1 MLSVITMGLRGKSF
15 SNKKMSTQAHNA
27 SLSDL
32 LPDTIIE
39 LYEVSIEEGGVKR
52 FHAGKIVN
60 KDIVLTDP
68 DTKVAHT
75 YYSLPIEADGFES
88 KGDGTLSR
96 PRLLVANPD
105 GVISDLIKRR
115 DDMVGQKFKRI
126 RIFLKYID
134 EVNFPEETNPFAVSD
149 PSARFDEDIFIF
161 NRKVSESKFFI
172 EFELISPLEME
183 SHTLPARLMIANYC
197 PWKYR
202 GVGCRYGSR
211 GDMHGPIAGLVNSA
225 TGRPIISHDFFR
237 RKSDTTKI
245 DANLGI
251 PVADAHNKRFDQAS
265 SGYGLTSMRW
275 SYDYI
280 REQAEI
286 TTGALASDG
295 ASSLT
300 VAAISNEI
308 TPNRTIV
315 FSIGTFEVT
324 TLAEKKATSLTG
336 KLRLNHGESTLA
348 NSSTGTVGYVK
359 GDVVRIKSGTFS
371 TIDKVKNVKSLDA
384 SSDEPDAFFVCIKD
398 HTTPQDPRYKKEYWA
413 ADQCGKTVLS
423 CALRFKDY
431 TELPFGGFPSIEAY
445 RYTN

>member
-1 MLSVITMGLRGKSF
+1 
-15 SNKKMSTQAHNA
+15 MSTQAHNA
-27 SLSDL
+27 SLADL

-68 DTKVAHT
+68 DTSLAHT
-75 YYSLPIEADGFES
+75 YFSLPIEADGFES
-88 KGDGTLSR
+88 KGDGTLAR
-96 PRLLVANPD
+96 PRLLVANPN

-149 PSARFDEDIFIF
+149 SSARFDEDIFIF
-161 NRKVSESKFFI
+161 NRKVSESKFFV

-183 SHTLPARLMIANYC
+183 SHTLPARLMVSNYC

-202 GVGCRYGSR
+202 GVGCRYGCRS
-211 GDMHGPIAGLVNSA
+211 DMDGPVSGLVNSA
-225 TGRPIISHDFFR
+225 TGAPIVSRDFFR
-237 RKSDTTKI
+237 RKSNTSLLDS
-245 DANLGI
+245 NLGI
-251 PVADAHNKRFDQAS
+251 PVADANNKRFDQAS
-265 SGYGLTSMRW
+265 SGYGITSMRW

-280 REQAEI
+280 REQVEI

-308 TPNRTIV
+308 TPNRTII
-315 FSIGTFEVT
+315 FSTGTFEVT
-324 TLAEKKATSLTG
+324 TLAEKNATSLTG

-371 TIDKVKNVKSLDA
+371 TIDKVKHVKSAD
-384 SSDEPDAFFVCIKD
+384 SSADEPDAFFVCIKQ
-398 HTTPQDPRYKKEYWA
+398 HIVPQDPRYKKEYWG
-413 ADQCGKTVLS
+413 ADQCSKTVPA
-423 CALRFKDY
+423 CTLRFKSY
-431 TELPFGGFPSIEAY
+431 SELPFGGFPSIEAY